1 MAAAEMIARLF
12 HARTAAHMAH
22 LQTRSFAEHKAL
34 NEFYD
39 EIVELADDFAETYQ
53 GMFGLIMS
61 YPECEMPP
69 GQAINWIETLRLWL
83 KKYRSDCCKEETSL
97 ENIHD
102 SIVALCASTL
112 YKLRFLDNPML
123 DHEMEETE
131 EEEAAEYPK
140 AKPDEYMKMSKW

>member
-1 MAAAEMIARLF
+1 MATAEMIARLF

-34 NEFYD
+34 NDFYD
-39 EIVELADDFAETYQ
+39 GIVGLADEFAETYQ

-83 KKYRSDCCKEETSL
+83 KKYRSECCRDEPAL

-112 YKLRFLDNPML
+112 YKLRFLDNPAL
-123 DHEMEETE
+123 DGMEMEMEAE
-131 EEEAAEYPK
+131 EYKEKPK
-140 AKPDEYMKMSKW
+140 TDEYMKMAKW